1 MEYNNILSIRT
12 GELIGKIRDI
22 MIDSSTGQIACAI
35 ISLSCPEC
43 DGGKYYA
50 VPWDSLS
57 HSKDDKVFYLN
68 IPIDKVLNA
77 PSYDRDKL
85 PALPDKHFISSIYS
99 YYGSSPY
106 WR

>member
-1 MEYNNILSIRT
+1 MEFNNILSVRN
-12 GELIGKIRDI
+12 GEVVGKIRDI

-50 VPWDSLS
+50 VPWDVLM
-57 HSKDDKVFYLN
+57 HSDRDKVFYLN
-68 IPIDKVLNA
+68 IPVEKVLNA
-77 PSYDRDKL
+77 PSFDWDKL
-85 PALPDKHFISSIYS
+85 PSVPDKHFISNLYS
-99 YYGSSPY
+99 YYGSVPY